1 VTIILNY
8 MSKATITKITKFQ
21 NCIVARAHN
30 RRIIYTP
37 QEDGSMIIELVRIL
51 SKEDQERFKNAE
63 PEGNQ
68 HIVRGKIFV
77 TSLLFTPETFE
88 NLRVF
93 MNVVADIDS
102 EIYTKPVTV

>member
-1 VTIILNY
+1 MTIILNY

>member
-1 VTIILNY
+1 
-8 MSKATITKITKFQ
+8 
-21 NCIVARAHN
+21 
-30 RRIIYTP
+30 
-37 QEDGSMIIELVRIL
+37 MIIELVRIL

-102 EIYTKPVTV
+102 EIYTKPVDV

>member
-1 VTIILNY
+1 MN
-8 MSKATITKITKFQ
+8 KATITKITKFQ

-93 MNVVADIDS
+93 INVVNDIDS
-102 EIYTKPVTV
+102 EIYTKPVKV

>member
-1 VTIILNY
+1 

>member
-1 VTIILNY
+1 
-8 MSKATITKITKFQ
+8 MSKCTITKITQFQ
-21 NCIVARAHN
+21 NCIAARAHN
-30 RRIIYTP
+30 RRIVYTP

-51 SKEDQERFKNAE
+51 SKEEQERFKDAE

-68 HIVRGKIFV
+68 HIVRGKVFV

-88 NLRVF
+88 NVRVF
-93 MNVVADIDS
+93 MNVISDLDS

>member
-1 VTIILNY
+1 
-8 MSKATITKITKFQ
+8 MSKCTITKITQFQ
-21 NCIVARAHN
+21 NCIVAKSHN
-30 RRIIYTP
+30 RRIVYTP

-51 SKEDQERFKNAE
+51 SKEEQEKFKNAE

-68 HIVRGKIFV
+68 HIVRGKVFV

-93 MNVVADIDS
+93 MNVVYDLES
-102 EIYTKPVTV
+102 EIYTKPVSI